1 MSPTGAAS
9 RRLLAFGAL
18 FTVLGL
24 AIGTTSP
31 VAGAEGSEHTQAQQL
46 VGGVVVLV
54 GWAALA
60 WGIHRFGRD
69 E

>member
-1 MSPTGAAS
+1 VSQTRGGS
-9 RRLLAFGAL
+9 RRLLALGAM

-24 AIGTTSP
+24 AIGAASP
-31 VAGAEGSEHTQAQQL
+31 VAGAEGSEHAHAQQR

-60 WGIHRFGRD
+60 WGIHRFGR
-69 E
+69 ES